1 MKLVTLW
8 QSKKYRITA
17 FIVRVY
23 CFNGDPMSETK
34 QIILPVTGMTCAN
47 CVATIERN
55 LKKLDGVQ
63 SAAVNL
69 SSERAVVEYNPEKL
83 GLSDMVNKVEHAGY
97 GIANGMADLVIQG
110 MMDTNDGRRL
120 EKGVRKLFGVM
131 DMQINI
137 TNGKVNVKYIPTLIS
152 QNEIRKA
159 IAAMGFKVLVL
170 GEEGEDVEAKAREA
184 EISHQRRLFIIAL
197 IFTVPLFLLSMAN
210 DFNLLPMSIGH
221 QPWLNWVMFVLA
233 TPVQFYVGKQYYVG
247 AYKSLR
253 GGSANMDVLIA
264 LGSSVAYFYSIVV
277 SLGLIPGHVY
287 FETAAVIITLILLG
301 KFLEA
306 RAKGKTSEA
315 IKKLLNLKAKSA
327 HILIGGKETEIPV
340 DDVKVG
346 DIIVVRP
353 GEKIPV
359 DGSIIDGKTSV
370 DESMITGESMPIEK
384 GQGDPVVGATMN
396 KQGFIKFEATRVGKQ
411 TALAQIVRLVEEA
424 QGSKA
429 PIQKLADQIS
439 AVFVPVVIGI
449 AAVTFLIWFFL
460 VPAAAG
466 VNPFTRA
473 LINMVAVLV
482 IACPCAMGLATPTAI
497 MVGTG
502 KGAEHGIL
510 LRSGDAL
517 ERTGRIKT
525 IVFDKTGTITRG
537 IPFVTDIIP
546 IGADTT
552 KSDLILLAASLEK
565 GSEHPV
571 GEAILAE
578 AGNMGIKLAEPEG
591 FSAIP
596 GSGVRGMV
604 DNHEIIVGNSRLLN
618 KEQQENAELTSIIT
632 QIQSQAKTVVIV
644 IVDGVAKGVIGVADQ
659 VKDGSKDSIANLQK
673 KGIRVVMM
681 TGDNLKT
688 AQAIG
693 QQVGITDIL
702 AEVPPDGKVAA
713 IKDLQQ
719 KSGIIGMVGDG
730 INDAPALA
738 QADVGMAIGT
748 GTDVAVAAAPI
759 TLMSGNLESVVKA
772 VELSK
777 KTLRTINQN
786 LFWAF
791 FYNVI
796 LIPVAALGFLNPMI
810 AAGAMAFSSVFV
822 VTNSLRLK
830 KIKL

>member
-1 MKLVTLW
+1 
-8 QSKKYRITA
+8 
-17 FIVRVY
+17 
-23 CFNGDPMSETK
+23 MSETK

-97 GIANGMADLVIQG
+97 GIANGMAELVIQG
-110 MMDTNDGRRL
+110 MMDVNDGRRL

-131 DMQINI
+131 DIQVNI
-137 TNGKVNVKYIPTLIS
+137 TSGKVNVKYIPTLIS

-159 IAAMGFKVLVL
+159 ISAMGFKVLIL

-184 EISHQRRLFIIAL
+184 EISHQKRLFIIAL
-197 IFTVPLFLLSMAN
+197 IFTLPLFLLSMAN
-210 DFNLLPMSIGH
+210 DFDMLPMSIGH

-233 TPVQFYVGKQYYVG
+233 TPVQFYVGRQYYVG

-264 LGSSVAYFYSIVV
+264 LGSSVAYFYSLVV

-315 IKKLLNLKAKSA
+315 IKKLLSLKAKSA
-327 HILIGGKETEIPV
+327 HILVGGMESEIPV

-346 DIIVVRP
+346 DTIVVRP

-359 DGSIIDGKTSV
+359 DGSIIDGKTSI

-384 GQGDPVVGATMN
+384 GQGDAVVGATMN
-396 KQGFIKFEATRVGKQ
+396 RQGFIKFEATRVGKQ

-449 AAVTFLIWFFL
+449 AIFTFLIWFFL
-460 VPAAAG
+460 VPAAVG

-473 LINMVAVLV
+473 LISMVAVLV

-517 ERTGRIKT
+517 ERAGRIKT

-546 IGADTT
+546 IEKGTS
-552 KSDLILLAASLEK
+552 KSDLVQLAASLEK
-565 GSEHPV
+565 GSEHPL

-578 AGNMGIKLAEPEG
+578 AGILGIKLSEPEG

-596 GSGVRGMV
+596 GLGVRGMV
-604 DNHEIIVGNSRLLN
+604 DGHEVIVGNSSLLSKGQQKN
-618 KEQQENAELTSIIT
+618 KDLISIIS

-644 IVDGVAKGVIGVADQ
+644 IVDGIAKGVLGVADQ
-659 VKDGSKDSIANLQK
+659 VKEGSKQAILNLQQ

-693 QQVGITDIL
+693 LQVGITDIL
-702 AEVPPDGKVAA
+702 AEVPPDGKSAA

-759 TLMSGNLESVVKA
+759 TLMSGNLDSVVKA
-772 VELSK
+772 IELSK

-830 KIKL
+830 KVKL

>member
-1 MKLVTLW
+1 
-8 QSKKYRITA
+8 
-17 FIVRVY
+17 
-23 CFNGDPMSETK
+23 MSETK

-83 GLSDMVNKVEHAGY
+83 GLSDMVNKVEQAGY

-277 SLGLIPGHVY
+277 SLGMIPGHVY

-301 KFLEA
+301 KYLEA

-327 HILIGGKETEIPV
+327 HILVGGKETEIPV

-429 PIQKLADQIS
+429 SIQKLADQIS

>member
-1 MKLVTLW
+1 
-8 QSKKYRITA
+8 
-17 FIVRVY
+17 
-23 CFNGDPMSETK
+23 MSEIK

-55 LKKLDGVQ
+55 IKKLDGVQ

-69 SSERAVVEYNPEKL
+69 SSERAVVEYHPDQL
-83 GLSDMVNKVEHAGY
+83 GLDDIIHKVEHAGY
-97 GIANGMADLVIQG
+97 GIASGMADLVVQG
-110 MMDTNDGRRL
+110 ILDSNDGRRL
-120 EKGVRKLFGVM
+120 EKGVRKIFGVM
-131 DMQINI
+131 DLQVNI

-159 IAAMGFKVLVL
+159 IIGMGFKVLVL
-170 GEEGEDVEAKAREA
+170 GEEGEDAEGKAREA
-184 EISHQRRLFIIAL
+184 EISHQKRLFIIAL
-197 IFTVPLFLLSMAN
+197 IFTIPLFLLSMAN
-210 DFNLLPMSIGH
+210 DFNWLSISIGH
-221 QPWLNWVMFVLA
+221 QSWLNWVMFILA

-264 LGSSVAYFYSIVV
+264 LGSSVAYFYSIVI
-277 SLGLIPGHVY
+277 SLGLIQGHVY

-315 IKKLLNLKAKSA
+315 IKKLLSLKAKSA
-327 HILIGGKETEIPV
+327 HILVGGIESEIPV

-359 DGSIIDGKTSV
+359 DGSITDGKTSI

-384 GQGDPVVGATMN
+384 GQGDIVVGATMN
-396 KQGFIKFEATRVGKQ
+396 RQGFIKFEATRVGKQ

-449 AAVTFLIWFFL
+449 AALTFVIWFFL
-460 VPAAAG
+460 VPTAG

-502 KGAEHGIL
+502 KGAEQGIL

-517 ERTGRIKT
+517 ERAGRIKT
-525 IVFDKTGTITRG
+525 IVLDKTGTITRG
-537 IPFVTDIIP
+537 IPFVTDILP
-546 IGADTT
+546 MRADTS
-552 KSDLILLAASLEK
+552 KSDVISWAASLEK

-578 AGNMGIKLAEPEG
+578 AGNLGIKVVEPEG

-596 GSGVRGMV
+596 GSGVRGTV
-604 DNHEIIVGNSRLLN
+604 NGRVVIVGNSRMLS
-618 KEQQENAELTSIIT
+618 KVQQDDPELTSIIH

-644 IVDGVAKGVIGVADQ
+644 SVDEKVQGVIGVADQ
-659 VKDGSKDSIANLQK
+659 VKEGSKQSILDLQQ

-681 TGDNLKT
+681 TGDNMKT

-693 QQVGITDIL
+693 LQVGITDIL
-702 AEVPPDGKVAA
+702 AEIPPDGKAA
-713 IKDLQQ
+713 VIKDLQK
-719 KSGIIGMVGDG
+719 KSGIVGMVGDG

-748 GTDVAVAAAPI
+748 GTDIAVAAAPI

-777 KTLRTINQN
+777 KTLRTIRQN

-796 LIPVAALGFLNPMI
+796 LIPVAAMGFLNPMI
-810 AAGAMAFSSVFV
+810 AAAAMAFSSVFV

-830 KIKL
+830 KVRL

>member
-1 MKLVTLW
+1 
-8 QSKKYRITA
+8 
-17 FIVRVY
+17 
-23 CFNGDPMSETK
+23 MSETK

-55 LKKLDGVQ
+55 LKKMDGVQ

-83 GLSDMVNKVEHAGY
+83 GLTEIVGKIEHAGY
-97 GIANGMADLVIQG
+97 GIANGIADLVIQG
-110 MMDTNDGRRL
+110 MMDANDSRRL
-120 EKGVRKLFGVM
+120 EKGVTKLFGVM
-131 DMQINI
+131 EAQVNI
-137 TNGKVNVKYIPTLIS
+137 TNGKVSVKYIPTLIS

-159 IAAMGFKVLVL
+159 IAAMGFKVLIL
-170 GEEGEDVEAKAREA
+170 GEESEDVEAKAREV
-184 EISHQRRLFIIAL
+184 EISYQKRLFIIAL

-210 DFNLLPMSIGH
+210 DFDLLPMTISH
-221 QPWLNWVMFVLA
+221 QPWLNWVMFALA
-233 TPVQFYVGKQYYVG
+233 TPVQFYVGRQYYIG
-247 AYKSLR
+247 AYKSIR

-277 SLGLIPGHVY
+277 SLGFVPGHVY

-306 RAKGKTSEA
+306 SAKGKTSEA
-315 IKKLLNLKAKSA
+315 IKNLLNLKAKTA
-327 HILIGGKETEIPV
+327 HILIAGKESEISV
-340 DDVKVG
+340 DDVKIG

-353 GEKIPV
+353 GEKFPV
-359 DGSIIDGKTSV
+359 DGSIIEGKTSI

-384 GQGDPVVGATMN
+384 GQGDAVVGATMN

-411 TALAQIVRLVEEA
+411 TALAQIIRLVEEA

-439 AVFVPVVIGI
+439 AIFVPIVIGI
-449 AAVTFLIWFFL
+449 AAITFLVWFFL
-460 VPAAAG
+460 VPAAPG

-510 LRSGDAL
+510 IRSGDAL

-546 IGADTT
+546 LVLDTS
-552 KSDLILLAASLEK
+552 KSDLIQLAATLEK

-571 GEAILAE
+571 GEAIVAE
-578 AGNMGIKLAEPEG
+578 AGNLGIKLDDPEG
-591 FSAIP
+591 FSTIA
-596 GSGVRGMV
+596 GSGVRGSV
-604 DNHEIIVGNSRLLN
+604 SGHEVIVGNSRLLS
-618 KEQQENAELTSIIT
+618 KEQHENSELTFIINK
-632 QIQSQAKTVVIV
+632 IQLQAKTVVIV
-644 IVDGVAKGVIGVADQ
+644 IVDGVAKGVLGVADQ
-659 VKDGSKDSIANLQK
+659 VKEGSKQSIMSLQQ
-673 KGIRVVMM
+673 KGIHVVMM
-681 TGDNLKT
+681 TGDNFKT

-777 KTLRTINQN
+777 KTLSTIHQN

-796 LIPVAALGFLNPMI
+796 LIPVAALGLLNPMI
-810 AAGAMAFSSVFV
+810 AATAMAFSSVFV

-830 KIKL
+830 RVNI